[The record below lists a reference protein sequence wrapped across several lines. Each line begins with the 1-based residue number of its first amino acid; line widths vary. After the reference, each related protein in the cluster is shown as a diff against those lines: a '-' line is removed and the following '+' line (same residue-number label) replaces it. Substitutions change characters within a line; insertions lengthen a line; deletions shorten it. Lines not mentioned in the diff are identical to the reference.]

1 MLRCD
6 FEIPLS
12 LALSHIGARILRLK
26 LTEVSFQQLA
36 LLYTLTLAL
45 SRQGRGT
52 NRAGC
57 WRLDSRFRG
66 KDNGVMETG
75 D

>member
-1 MLRCD
+1 LLRCD

-45 SRQGRGT
+45 SRQGRG
-52 NRAGC
+52 N
-57 WRLDSRFRG
+57 
-66 KDNGVMETG
+66 
-75 D
+75 